1 MCTEE
6 GQVLFHNGS
15 SKEDR
20 SCRCDFENGYAFVY
34 RPKHPCKCT
43 PALEDCSC
51 YAKQCFVHF
60 KLTPGPP
67 YNVHV
72 SRDMKKLKLTWSK
85 PRIWSAIKEYRI
97 YHASNSLWEIQPFTV
112 KGADNLCFD
121 ITSNHIQFLP
131 CTTYRF
137 EISAYSSDY
146 GESLRSEE
154 AKFDT
159 ENPTNMVYRLS
170 EFSRQKLKELNRKG
184 ENGNIA
190 LVWTHPGDNVFTID
204 NYKLEIEVGLHFE
217 THMLSANTYEFL
229 ITNALHQTYLF
240 RIYSCCQEFLSDPLQ
255 CKFFGE
261 HAYFVDMSYDGID
274 KRVDERMFA
283 PKILLN

>member
-1 MCTEE
+1 MRK
-6 GQVLFHNGS
+6 S
-15 SKEDR
+15 SLVNLNDLID
-20 SCRCDFENGYAFVY
+20 SI
-34 RPKHPCKCT
+34 T
-43 PALEDCSC
+43 
-51 YAKQCFVHF
+51 
-60 KLTPGPP
+60 GPP

-121 ITSNHIQFLP
+121 ITSKHIQFLP

-159 ENPTNMVYRLS
+159 ESKINIIMYCSLEFNCFHSCVFTYAYRLD
-170 EFSRQKLKELNRKG
+170 
-184 ENGNIA
+184 
-190 LVWTHPGDNVFTID
+190 V
-204 NYKLEIEVGLHFE
+204 
-217 THMLSANTYEFL
+217 
-229 ITNALHQTYLF
+229 
-240 RIYSCCQEFLSDPLQ
+240 
-255 CKFFGE
+255 
-261 HAYFVDMSYDGID
+261 
-274 KRVDERMFA
+274 
-283 PKILLN
+283 